1 MNFSP
6 LLNSFM
12 NLVYCFRVFLVS
24 LCKMRWMDLFPCQI
38 INITNLR
45 LAEFGWKK
53 LVESPEQS
61 SSSVQYGKSWQDKN
75 NFRADRKTEIF
86 FVGGFHAR
94 RQNSSLYSHKH
105 SAPFQNRLSK
115 MNRMV
120 VSDGLQERELWCT
133 RESAHIQARVRAPH
147 RKFKTGS
154 RCGWNIFEG
163 RLFYLEFWKLSS
175 SRILLFNDSHAQKV
189 VLMAIFAGLS
199 KLDSKVWCLESSW
212 WYGHTEV
219 KKLSSTPNPKKNIWE
234 LTKQLYKIELKCLD
248 FPT

>member
-1 MNFSP
+1 
-6 LLNSFM
+6 
-12 NLVYCFRVFLVS
+12 
-24 LCKMRWMDLFPCQI
+24 MDLFPCQI

-120 VSDGLQERELWCT
+120 VSDGLRERELWCT
-133 RESAHIQARVRAPH
+133 RESAHIQARVRGPH

-163 RLFYLEFWKLSS
+163 RLFYLEFWKLSN
-175 SRILLFNDSHAQKV
+175 SRILPLNNPHAQKV
-189 VLMAIFAGLS
+189 VLMAMFAGLS
-199 KLDSKVWCLESSW
+199 KLDSKVWYLESSW
-212 WYGHTEV
+212 WDAYGIMAMQKFSSNL
-219 KKLSSTPNPKKNIWE
+219 KKKYLGT
-234 LTKQLYKIELKCLD
+234 YKAALRNW
-248 FPT
+248 T